1 MDTIKNGARLQRRPV
16 RMSELRD
23 GSSKILDMQGSGDL
37 KATTW
42 RGTSGIG
49 KCRWDNGGKGDAG
62 DEIRL
67 AGLPSA
73 D

>member
-1 MDTIKNGARLQRRPV
+1 MIKNGMCLQRRPA

-23 GSSKILDMQGSGDL
+23 SSSKILDMQGSGDL
-37 KATTW
+37 KGMTW

-49 KCRWDNGGKGDAG
+49 KCRWDDGGKGNVD
-62 DEIRL
+62 D
-67 AGLPSA
+67 